1 MDFVFLMM
9 KGPEILSVDIIDLE
23 KEGLTIEKAALQL
36 LDELEFNTAVRPTG
50 YAVLGSSDKDVW
62 LLQQTILTEEKQLEN

>member
-9 KGPEILSVDIIDLE
+9 EGSTILSVDIVELE

-36 LDELEFNTAVRPTG
+36 LEEWEFNTGTKPTG
-50 YAVLGSSDKDVW
+50 YAVLGCSDREVW
-62 LLQQTILTEEKQLEN
+62 LLQQTTLAGENRVED